1 MTDFRQFKL
10 SNGDEIICEVVQWP
24 DDTDEEMIVR
34 KVMALKA
41 HDDDNRGVRYYNFS
55 PWITMQD
62 DTDGFLSLNFA
73 HVLAEIIPSDKMLRH
88 FIEAVETSNM
98 TPEEIQEKVDEYF
111 DKLKSMVDGYADS
124 DLSNVIEFNRDKTKL
139 H

>member
-10 SNGDEIICEVVQWP
+10 SNGDEIICEIVQWH

-34 KVMALKA
+34 KAMALKA
-41 HDDDNRGVRYYNFS
+41 HDDEIKGIRYYNFS

-73 HVLAEIIPSDKMLRH
+73 HVLAEIIPSDKMLKH
-88 FIEAVETSNM
+88 FIEAVETTNL
-98 TPEEIQEKVDEYF
+98 TPEEIQDKVDEYF

>member
-24 DDTDEEMIVR
+24 DDDDEEMIVR
-34 KVMALKA
+34 KAMVLKA
-41 HDDDNRGVRYYNFS
+41 HDDDHKGIRYYNFS

-62 DTDGFLSLNFA
+62 DTDGFLSLNFT
-73 HVLAEIIPSDKMLRH
+73 HVLAEIIPSDKMIRH
-88 FIEAVETSNM
+88 FIEAVETSNL
-98 TPEEIQEKVDEYF
+98 TPEEVQAKVDEYF
-111 DKLKSMVDGYADS
+111 NKLKSMVEGHEDS
-124 DLSNVIEFNRDKTKL
+124 DLSNVIEFSRDKTKL